1 MKRKL
6 HFANSLTASEWI
18 LFSRAWLLL
27 LWVELGLRK
36 FSYARVSQW
45 FTPKQP
51 RQSSRESEDPTRQI
65 KRIWQLVDM
74 ASRNHI
80 LTITCLRRS
89 LVAQRLLNQQGIPV
103 ELRFGV
109 KKDSGRIQAH
119 AWLEYQGQVIGD
131 PEQLSQAYEPLARI

>member
-1 MKRKL
+1 M
-6 HFANSLTASEWI
+6 
-18 LFSRAWLLL
+18 RAWLLL

-36 FSYARVSQW
+36 FSYARVSHW

-51 RQSSRESEDPTRQI
+51 RQHTPESEDPNRLI

-89 LVAQRLLNQQGIPV
+89 LVAQRLLSQQGIPV

-109 KKDSGRIQAH
+109 KKDGGLIQAH

-131 PEQLSQAYEPLARI
+131 PEQLSKAYEPLARV